1 MGPNPQLQT
10 QSGLATHTPGRHRFD
25 IPTLADLERSRMY
38 SLEREVAQ
46 LNTMLDRA
54 LACRVKQ
61 TNLLGEANELNELL
75 SEVTN
80 NSTSAYLP
88 LFEGLVLG
96 LVIAMLSLGRLH
108 QVKTSLKSYMSKSR
122 GSKGRGT

>member
-1 MGPNPQLQT
+1 MILSIRRT
-10 QSGLATHTPGRHRFD
+10 Y
-25 IPTLADLERSRMY
+25 M
-38 SLEREVAQ
+38 SL
-46 LNTMLDRA
+46 
-54 LACRVKQ
+54 KQ